1 LPPAPTG
8 GRSLARVRE
17 LIAAKVK
24 TGSGTREEVAAN
36 AVEFYKRVS
45 YLPADEIGE
54 TGQIDL
60 ERAVARITD
69 EELEAHRRREA
80 TWTSPTDCDRLDRAF
95 ARLEMSGILARQD
108 FRRLRDLRSG
118 GDRGRDRASARRWQG
133 RGSPRLASP
142 LSSRRRGRA

>member
-36 AVEFYKRVS
+36 AVEFY
-45 YLPADEIGE
+45 ADEIGE
-54 TGQIDL
+54 MGQIDL
-60 ERAVARITD
+60 ERTVARITD